1 MTGRN
6 EGQACSADLRQVLD
20 EVNLNYGLDFT
31 EFQVLHDAADERLD
45 ALVRR
50 YGHRRESHS
59 LRQFQIA
66 CEQMARMLQVSCLAL
81 QRAHL
86 DEEERYQ
93 VREAYEFQVAYI
105 QACLQ
110 RSFDG
115 F

>member
-6 EGQACSADLRQVLD
+6 EGPACSADLRQVLD
-20 EVNLNYGLDFT
+20 EVNLNYGLDFS

-50 YGHRRESHS
+50 YGNRRESQS
-59 LRQFQIA
+59 LQQFQLA
-66 CEQMARMLQVSCLAL
+66 CDQMAKMLQVSCLAM

-86 DEEERYQ
+86 NEQERYQ

-110 RSFDG
+110 RSFEG

>member
-1 MTGRN
+1 MTERN
-6 EGQACSADLRQVLD
+6 EARTWSSDLRQVLD
-20 EVNLNYGLDFT
+20 EVNLNYGLDFA

-50 YGHRRESHS
+50 YGHRRESQQ
-59 LRQFQIA
+59 LQQFQLA

-86 DEEERYQ
+86 DEQERYQ

-110 RSFDG
+110 RSFEG

>member
-1 MTGRN
+1 MTGHT

-20 EVNLNYGLDFT
+20 EVYLNCGLDFA

-50 YGHRRESHS
+50 YGNRRESQS
-59 LRQFQIA
+59 LQQFQLA
-66 CEQMARMLQVSCLAL
+66 CDQMAKMLQVSCLAM
-81 QRAHL
+81 QRAQL
-86 DEEERYQ
+86 NEQERYQ

-110 RSFDG
+110 RSFQG